1 MIGDQ
6 IKKLRKSKK
15 ISQDDLSEM
24 LGISRSTLSKIENN
38 RQTVDRE
45 TIKNISRVLDVDYR
59 VLVAG
64 DLLENEVLLSGSA
77 EQIIKS
83 ADSIMSETLRLRN
96 IQTNYDVS
104 KRRREM
110 KRVKIILISICSLFF
125 TIELIILLLLDI
137 HNR

>member
-137 HNR
+137 NNR

>member
-6 IKKLRKSKK
+6 IKKLRKIKK